1 MGFYRTNIVPR
12 LTHCAM
18 GQDDL
23 KPYRGRVVSAAAG
36 RVLEI
41 GIGSGFNVPFY
52 GGSVTQ
58 VTGIDPSAQLLAM
71 ARRVVRPNIPI
82 DLVEASAESIPLES
96 ASVDTVLTT
105 WSLCSIPDAML
116 ALHEMRRVLKPGA
129 APAAGDRAAA
139 ALVEQSRHRRARHR
153 ARAHSGADDRGRDSA
168 PRRTARLGLVSRI
181 CAPSL
186 DRSRHFAHHPRS
198 RDLSA
203 ARAVPCGAG
212 AVAAAPDASRR
223 PRLRRDHRRALS
235 SGRDPDLDADQARG
249 RGCAGRGGARCRAV

>member
-116 ALHEMRRVLKPGA
+116 ALHEMRRVLKPGGA
-129 APAAGDRAAA
+129 LLFAEHGRAPQARVSWWQDR
-139 ALVEQSRHRRARHR
+139 LT
-153 ARAHSGADDRGRDSA
+153 
-168 PRRTARLGLVSRI
+168 PIWKRLGGGCHLN
-181 CAPSL
+181 
-186 DRSRHFAHHPRS
+186 
-198 RDLSA
+198 
-203 ARAVPCGAG
+203 
-212 AVAAAPDASRR
+212 R
-223 PRLRRDHRRALS
+223 PIAELI
-235 SGRDPDLDADQARG
+235 
-249 RGCAGRGGARCRAV
+249 